1 MNDYKNAIE
10 KLILKGAIQKCKE
23 KKNQYLSNYFLREK
37 PDGSHR
43 FIFNLKNL
51 NKNITAPHFKMENIK
66 TAEKLIF
73 QKCFMATIDVEDAY
87 FLIPI
92 HKSRRKY
99 LRFEFQGTLYEF
111 TCLPFGL
118 NVSPFVYTK
127 ILKIVVNLLRS
138 RGFTSVIYL
147 DDILIID
154 KDFYKCQQ
162 NIRETIN
169 LLESLGFIIRY
180 KKSNLRPST
189 RSSYLGFILDSE
201 TLTVELTKKKINNL
215 KKKLKIIKRKSSC
228 KIREFAKI
236 IGQLIAACPGVEY
249 GLLYTRKMEKE

>member
-1 MNDYKNAIE
+1 
-10 KLILKGAIQKCKE
+10 
-23 KKNQYLSNYFLREK
+23 
-37 PDGSHR
+37 
-43 FIFNLKNL
+43 
-51 NKNITAPHFKMENIK
+51 MENIK

-73 QKCFMATIDVEDAY
+73 QKCFMATIDLEDAY

-92 HKSRRKY
+92 HKSSRKY

-189 RSSYLGFILDSE
+189 RSCHLGFILDSE
-201 TLTVELTKKKINNL
+201 TLTVELTKKKIKNL
-215 KKKLKIIKRKSSC
+215 KKKLKIIKRKSAV
-228 KIREFAKI
+228 KFANLQK
-236 IGQLIAACPGVEY
+236 L
-249 GLLYTRKMEKE
+249 